1 MEELESEDDFDTRGV
16 GSASN
21 ALSRRLVG
29 DGNTRSR
36 RAYAHNDEEEED
48 DDDDD
53 DDDETSDESEE
64 DSEEEDGVRLPLMDP
79 EEEALAD
86 AAMARIRR
94 AQAKGKRDVKL
105 SKEELV
111 AYQRKLQRI
120 EAEKQRK
127 RRDQRVAVPL
137 EHLDLGPRRK
147 RLSLENGGS
156 SHPPS
161 DAEERRASNPPMG
174 YFPPPSS
181 RHRTYPGSTPS
192 RPRSRA
198 AIDRE
203 PSSSPFNYTYARGE
217 HPATLRQPSDPV
229 PGRPLSQSLVDARNG
244 GSPAS
249 AAGPSQDPFQYMT
262 GGKRTTYHAAAG
274 SVRNSIT
281 QIEDRH
287 SSYGSS
293 PAVSRRPSGGARDE
307 ESSESS
313 ESSEEE
319 ESRPV
324 ARVTSGSGSRPR
336 PRDSTDSRR
345 EPVPEPVPEPVLEPR
360 PARGRTPPLAKK
372 PSRTRTVSPGKRK
385 SVVAS
390 TKSVRRKGK

>member
-1 MEELESEDDFDTRGV
+1 
-16 GSASN
+16 
-21 ALSRRLVG
+21 
-29 DGNTRSR
+29 
-36 RAYAHNDEEEED
+36 
-48 DDDDD
+48 
-53 DDDETSDESEE
+53 
-64 DSEEEDGVRLPLMDP
+64 MDP

-111 AYQRKLQRI
+111 AYQRKLQWI
-120 EAEKQRK
+120 EAEK
-127 RRDQRVAVPL
+127 RRPRREQRVAVPL
-137 EHLDLGPRRK
+137 SHLDLGSRQK

-181 RHRTYPGSTPS
+181 RQRTYPGTTPS

-217 HPATLRQPSDPV
+217 HPATLRQTSDPV
-229 PGRPLSQSLVDARNG
+229 PGRPLSQSLADARNG

-249 AAGPSQDPFQYMT
+249 AAGPAQDPFQYMT

-281 QIEDRH
+281 VIEDRH

-293 PAVSRRPSGGARDE
+293 PAASRRPSGGARDE
-307 ESSESS
+307 ESGESSESS

-319 ESRPV
+319 QGRPV
-324 ARVTSGSGSRPR
+324 ARVPSGSGSRSR
-336 PRDSTDSRR
+336 PRDSTDNRR
-345 EPVPEPVPEPVLEPR
+345 ELVPGPVPESR

-372 PSRTRTVSPGKRK
+372 ASRTRTVSPAKRK
-385 SVVAS
+385 SVAGT
-390 TKSVRRKGK
+390 TKSGRRKGK